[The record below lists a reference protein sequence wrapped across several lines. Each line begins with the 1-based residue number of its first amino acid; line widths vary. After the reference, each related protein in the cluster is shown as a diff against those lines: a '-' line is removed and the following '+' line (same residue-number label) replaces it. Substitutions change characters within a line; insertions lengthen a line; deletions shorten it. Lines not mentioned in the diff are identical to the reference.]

1 MKKNK
6 IKRIYIAI
14 DFDIVAQGV
23 KEKYGAD
30 FSEDKAR
37 AFFDKIIQVPFNLPI
52 SAYNVSEALKSWL
65 AGPTISHG
73 KFPNDT
79 IDCNRY
85 IRSHGSDLKITNF
98 NPTVTEWVDTK
109 TEDLYFNALKA
120 WLKDLHNKY
129 EQEKD
134 QENN

>member
-23 KEKYGAD
+23 KE
-30 FSEDKAR
+30 SSR
-37 AFFDKIIQVPFNLPI
+37 LFDKSIQVLFNLAI
-52 SAYNVSEALKSWL
+52 SAYDVSEALQSWL